1 MHLVGF
7 ALTVWF
13 PLPCDGPEGSM
24 HNEDSSLKGCH
35 CLLVDMEFRYARWG
49 NIKAH
54 DTAVKWLEYVNT
66 LLSFEGGH
74 GKLPEVGW
82 GDLFAHCH
90 FVPSAYRNAWH
101 PTGITSCLLEW
112 NEWMA

>member
-1 MHLVGF
+1 M
-7 ALTVWF
+7 
-13 PLPCDGPEGSM
+13 
-24 HNEDSSLKGCH
+24 
-35 CLLVDMEFRYARWG
+35 
-49 NIKAH
+49 H

-90 FVPSAYRNAWH
+90 FVPSAYRNA
-101 PTGITSCLLEW
+101 
-112 NEWMA
+112 